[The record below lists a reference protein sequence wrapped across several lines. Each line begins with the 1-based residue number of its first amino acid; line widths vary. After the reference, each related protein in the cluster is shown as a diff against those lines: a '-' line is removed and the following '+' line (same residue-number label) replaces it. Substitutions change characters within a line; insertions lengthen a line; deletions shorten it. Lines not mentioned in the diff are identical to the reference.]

1 MRKTLIV
8 LQGLVMTFAAFYAV
22 SLIYTIINELFFLIT
37 GVREVNPQ
45 VDYCLVVLAVMVSI
59 IILNLWYKKF
69 MSIRHREQVDLKKVF
84 KIKYILAYF
93 GIGTGCQLFFSG
105 ILTLLR
111 PMFES
116 LFESYD
122 ETIGSIFI
130 SDPVIA
136 GVYVVILAPVIE
148 ELMLRGILLR
158 RLRLALPFYAANL
171 IQAVVFGIYHW
182 NIIQGLYAFGI
193 GLILGYIYE
202 KTKTLWASV
211 FVHSLI
217 NGTGF
222 LILQLNIGIHLSVY
236 MSVILGGLLLL
247 SGLTGFVLFFYR
259 EKNNNNT
266 DKGNILI

>member
-1 MRKTLIV
+1 MRKALIV
-8 LQGLVMTFAAFYAV
+8 LQGLLMTFAAFYAV
-22 SLIYTIINELFFLIT
+22 SLIYSIINALFYLIT
-37 GVREVNPQ
+37 GVQEVNPQ

-59 IILNLWYKKF
+59 LILNLWYRKF
-69 MSIRHREQVDLKKVF
+69 MSIRHKEQVDLKKVF
-84 KIKYILAYF
+84 KIKHILAYL

-111 PMFES
+111 PVFET
-116 LFESYD
+116 LFARYD
-122 ETIGSIFI
+122 ETISSIFI

-148 ELMLRGILLR
+148 ELMLRGILFR
-158 RLRLALPFYAANL
+158 RIRPALPFYAANL

-202 KTKTLWASV
+202 KTKTLWAPI

-222 LILQLNIGIHLSVY
+222 LILQLDIGIYIPVY
-236 MSVILGGLLLL
+236 MSLILGSILLLC
-247 SGLTGFVLFFYR
+247 GLTGFVLSVYK

-266 DKGNILI
+266 DDRKMFY